1 MLKNSMADEEKIK
14 PGNDIEEAKKEAK
27 AEIDKAN
34 KAGGPIEI
42 SNAQKELAKKY
53 LNELAAASSAAKEVQ
68 NANYASGGVN
78 INAKKTEAVE
88 VKKTL
93 VKVLEAIKEGV
104 IPVQTN
110 SSKIILTELAERG
123 GLTDTTASYLQPR
136 IEKYINKDIFF
147 SKQGQELT

>member
-53 LNELAAASSAAKEVQ
+53 LNELAAAGNAAKEVQ
-68 NANYASGGVN
+68 EVNKLSGGYD
-78 INAKKTEAVE
+78 IGPRRTEAIE

-93 VKVLEAIKEGV
+93 VKVLEAVKEGIITLPVHSKV
-104 IPVQTN
+104 I
-110 SSKIILTELAERG
+110 LDELAIRG
-123 GLTDTTASYLQPR
+123 GLTNTSASFLQPFL
-136 IEKYINKDIFF
+136 EPLL
-147 SKQGQELT
+147 KQNFYSFNQ